1 MVLTTRALKRLGHVY
16 VQVLIGIAAGLLLG
30 IADPKLA
37 VEMKPLADAFVKLI
51 KMCVGPIVFLAI
63 VHGINCAGN
72 LRTAGRVGL
81 KALVYFEVVTV
92 LAMLIGWATG
102 ELLQPGSGLNVNPV
116 DLDPASISGFADP
129 KAVAGAASGP
139 AWIAFI
145 PASLLAPFVENN
157 VIDLLIMAVVSGVA
171 LLAINERVPQLNAVL
186 DQLMQWLFGIM
197 RMITKLAPL
206 AAFGAIGFT
215 VGKFGIASLLPL
227 MKLVLAY
234 YVGVIVFVAVILWTV
249 LRWCGVG
256 PVEFLRY
263 IKEEIV
269 IVFGTVTSEAVMPR
283 LISKLEDLG
292 CKPDVVR
299 IVVPTAYSFN
309 LDGTALYLVLAPLF
323 IAQALNLHLT
333 WEDKLSLF
341 LLLIVTSKGA
351 AGVTGGV
358 LVTLVS
364 TMLAHPVIPAAGLAI
379 TLGVDRFLNEGR
391 AVVNLIGNA
400 VATLAIAR
408 WDRSLD
414 TARMH
419 LVLQAKMPNRSQE
432 ILADPNPEGVIF
444 RESSRTA

>member
-1 MVLTTRALKRLGHVY
+1 VPTRGLNALSHVY

-30 IADPKLA
+30 IADPRLA

-51 KMCVGPIVFLAI
+51 KMCVGPIVFLAV
-63 VHGINCAGN
+63 VHGINSARD

-81 KALVYFEVVTV
+81 KALIYFEIVTS
-92 LAMLIGWATG
+92 LAMLIGWVTG
-102 ELLQPGSGLNVNPV
+102 ELLRPGAGLNINPA
-116 DLDPASISGFADP
+116 DLDPASIAGFVGPNA
-129 KAVAGAASGP
+129 ASAASGP
-139 AWIAFI
+139 AWMAHI
-145 PASLLAPFVENN
+145 PTSLVAPFVQNDIIE
-157 VIDLLIMAVVSGVA
+157 LLIMAVVSGIA

-186 DQLMQWLFGIM
+186 DQAMQWLFGIM
-197 RMITKLAPL
+197 RMITRLAPL

-227 MKLVLAY
+227 MKLVVAY
-234 YVGVIVFVAVILWTV
+234 YVGAVVFIVAILWTV

-256 PVEFLRY
+256 LVEFLRY
-263 IKEEIV
+263 IKEEII
-269 IVFGTVTSEAVMPR
+269 IVFGTITSEAVMPR
-283 LISKLEDLG
+283 LISKLENLG

-299 IVVPTAYSFN
+299 IVLPTAYSFN

-323 IAQALNLHLT
+323 IAQALNLDLSWT
-333 WEDKLSLF
+333 DKLSLF
-341 LLLIVTSKGA
+341 LLLLLTSKGA

-364 TMLAHPVIPAAGLAI
+364 TMLAHPVVPAAGLAI

-391 AVVNLIGNA
+391 AVLNLIGNA

-419 LVLQAKMPNRSQE
+419 AVLRGKVANRSHA
-432 ILADPNPEGVIF
+432 ILAQPNPENVML
-444 RESSRTA
+444 RDSSSTA

>member
-1 MVLTTRALKRLGHVY
+1 VLTRGLKTLSHVY

-30 IADPKLA
+30 IVDPKIA

-51 KMCVGPIVFLAI
+51 KMCVGPIVFLAV
-63 VHGINCAGN
+63 VHGITSARD

-81 KALVYFEVVTV
+81 KALIYFEIVTS

-102 ELLQPGSGLNVNPV
+102 ELLQPGAGLNVNPA
-116 DLDPASISGFADP
+116 DLDPASIAGFAGP
-129 KAVAGAASGP
+129 KTAGAASGP
-139 AWIAFI
+139 AWMTFI
-145 PASLLAPFVENN
+145 PSSLVAPFVQND
-157 VIDLLIMAVVSGVA
+157 IIQLLVMAVFSGVA
-171 LLAINERVPQLNAVL
+171 LLTINERVPQLNAVL
-186 DQLMQWLFGIM
+186 DQAMQWLFGIM
-197 RMITKLAPL
+197 GMITRLAPL

-227 MKLVLAY
+227 MKLVVAY
-234 YVGVIVFVAVILWTV
+234 YVGAVLFIVAILWTV

-256 PVEFLRY
+256 LVQFLRY
-263 IKEEIV
+263 IKEEII
-269 IVFGTVTSEAVMPR
+269 IVFGTITSEAVMPR
-283 LISKLEDLG
+283 LISKLEHLG

-299 IVVPTAYSFN
+299 IVLPTAYSFN

-323 IAQALNLHLT
+323 IAQALNLDLSWT
-333 WEDKLSLF
+333 DKLSLF
-341 LLLIVTSKGA
+341 LLLLLTSKGA

-364 TMLAHPVIPAAGLAI
+364 TMIAHPVVPAAGLAI

-408 WDRSLD
+408 WDLSLD
-414 TARMH
+414 TARMRAA
-419 LVLQAKMPNRSQE
+419 LQGKSVNGSQE
-432 ILADPNPEGVIF
+432 MLAEPKPENVVF
-444 RESSRTA
+444 RDSSSTA

>member
-1 MVLTTRALKRLGHVY
+1 VPTRALKTLSHVY

-30 IADPKLA
+30 IADPRLA

-51 KMCVGPIVFLAI
+51 KMCVGPIVFLAV
-63 VHGINCAGN
+63 VHGITSARD

-81 KALVYFEVVTV
+81 KALIYFEIITT

-102 ELLQPGSGLNVNPV
+102 ELLQPGAGLNVHLA
-116 DLDPASISGFADP
+116 DL
-129 KAVAGAASGP
+129 GP
-139 AWIAFI
+139 AWMAFI
-145 PASLLAPFVENN
+145 PTSLVAPFVQND
-157 VIDLLIMAVVSGVA
+157 IIARLGMALFSGIA

-186 DQLMQWLFGIM
+186 DQAMQWLFGIM
-197 RMITKLAPL
+197 GMITRLAPL

-227 MKLVLAY
+227 MKLVVAY
-234 YVGVIVFVAVILWTV
+234 YVGAVLFIVAILWTV

-256 PVEFLRY
+256 LVEFLRY
-263 IKEEIV
+263 IKEEII
-269 IVFGTVTSEAVMPR
+269 IVFGTITSEAVMPR

-299 IVVPTAYSFN
+299 IVLPTAYSFN
-309 LDGTALYLVLAPLF
+309 LDGTALYLVVAPLF
-323 IAQALNLHLT
+323 IAQALNLDLSWT
-333 WEDKLSLF
+333 DKLSLF
-341 LLLIVTSKGA
+341 LLLILTSKGA

-364 TMLAHPVIPAAGLAI
+364 TMIAHPVVPAAGLAI

-419 LVLQAKMPNRSQE
+419 AVLQGKVANRSQE
-432 ILADPNPEGVIF
+432 ILAKPNPDHVMF
-444 RESSRTA
+444 RESSGTA

>member
-1 MVLTTRALKRLGHVY
+1 VPARTLKALSHVY
-16 VQVLIGIAAGLLLG
+16 VQVLIGIVAGLLLG
-30 IADPKLA
+30 IADPRLA

-51 KMCVGPIVFLAI
+51 KMCVGPIVFLAV
-63 VHGINCAGN
+63 VHGITSARD

-81 KALVYFEVVTV
+81 KALIYFEIITT
-92 LAMLIGWATG
+92 LAMLLGWATG
-102 ELLQPGSGLNVNPV
+102 ELLQPGAGLNVHPA
-116 DLDPASISGFADP
+116 DLDPAGIVGFAGP
-129 KAVAGAASGP
+129 KMAGAASGP
-139 AWIAFI
+139 AWMAFI
-145 PASLLAPFVENN
+145 PTSLAAPFVQND
-157 VIDLLIMAVVSGVA
+157 IIALLVMAVFSGIA
-171 LLAINERVPQLNAVL
+171 LLTINERVPQLNAVL
-186 DQLMQWLFGIM
+186 DQAMQWLFGIM
-197 RMITKLAPL
+197 GMITRLAPL

-227 MKLVLAY
+227 MKLVVAY
-234 YVGVIVFVAVILWTV
+234 YVGVVVFIVAILWTV

-256 PVEFLRY
+256 LVEFLRY
-263 IKEEIV
+263 IKEEII
-269 IVFGTVTSEAVMPR
+269 IVFGTITSEAVMPR

-299 IVVPTAYSFN
+299 IVLPTAYSFN

-323 IAQALNLHLT
+323 IAQALNLDLSWT
-333 WEDKLSLF
+333 DKLSLF
-341 LLLIVTSKGA
+341 LLLLLTSKGA

-364 TMLAHPVIPAAGLAI
+364 TMIAHPVVPAAGLAI

-419 LVLQAKMPNRSQE
+419 AALQGKVANRSQE
-432 ILADPNPEGVIF
+432 ILAQPNPENVVF
-444 RESSRTA
+444 RDSSSTA